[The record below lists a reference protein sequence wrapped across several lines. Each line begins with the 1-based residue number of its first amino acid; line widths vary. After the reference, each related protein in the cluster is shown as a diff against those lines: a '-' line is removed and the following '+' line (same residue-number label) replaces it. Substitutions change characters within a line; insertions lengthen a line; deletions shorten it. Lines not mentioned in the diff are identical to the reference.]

1 MPPLPW
7 TATVADAGPDPGEIL
22 VMASLLRLD
31 SFRRVPG
38 FLRAAMAIRR
48 QILRADGANGVS
60 LNTALPRTF
69 YTLSAWRD
77 RGALEAVV
85 RSEPH
90 ISSMR
95 RYRGVMADARFVFWI
110 TAPDELPPRWTE
122 AQHRLRQATPK
133 PQPEQVNN
141 ERLGTEAV

>member
-7 TATVADAGPDPGEIL
+7 TATAADSGPDPGEIL
-22 VMASLLRLD
+22 VMASLLRLN

-48 QILRADGANGVS
+48 QILRTDGAIGVS

-77 RGALEAVV
+77 RGALEAFV

-90 ISSMR
+90 VSSMR
-95 RYRGVMADARFVFWI
+95 RYHRVMADARFVSWI
-110 TAPDELPPRWTE
+110 TTPDALPPTWTE

-133 PQPEQVNN
+133 PQLEQVNN
-141 ERLGTEAV
+141 ERVGTEAM

>member
-1 MPPLPW
+1 MPALPW
-7 TATVADAGPDPGEIL
+7 TATVADSGAVPGEIL
-22 VMASLLRLD
+22 AMASLLRLD

-48 QILRADGANGVS
+48 QLLHTDGAIGVS

-77 RGALEAVV
+77 RAALEAFV

-90 ISSMR
+90 VSLMR
-95 RYRGVMADARFVFWI
+95 RYHRVMDDARFVSWI
-110 TAPDELPPRWTE
+110 TTPDALPPTWRE
-122 AQHRLRQATPK
+122 AENRLLQATPESE
-133 PQPEQVNN
+133 PRTN
-141 ERLGTEAV
+141 R